1 LGQKAIQYCG
11 LGLIAGLL
19 VTVLF
24 YPARAVS
31 DVRVNRHWIW
41 ENDSTDPDSA
51 TYPYSG
57 EGSGLYLKDPS
68 NIKEEV
74 TYDPETNMYIITR
87 KIGETEVGMPR
98 YLTPEEYREYVFS
111 EQSTDYWEEK
121 AGAGAGKRR
130 DTEDDGRD
138 AGSGLIPQIE
148 VGGERFKNIFGSNFI
163 EIRPQGAATL
173 TIGGRFQKV
182 DNPMIP
188 ERNRSTFNLLFE
200 QRIQMNVTGQIGTRL
215 NLQTNYDT
223 EATFA
228 FENTMKTEFTGE
240 EDDIFKK
247 IEVGNVNLPLN
258 SALITG
264 AQSLFGVK
272 AQMQFGKTTV
282 TTVLSEQRSQTNS
295 VNVQGGGMQQ
305 EFMIQADEYEANRHY
320 FLSHFFR
327 DNYERYLRNAPIITS
342 PIQIT
347 RIEVWVTNRRS
358 QTEDVRNIIAFMDL
372 GEADKPSAYR
382 NSEANRPGEQIFTRV
397 NDRRHPDLPHNQ
409 INSLNPRQLEQSVGG
424 VRAISTAA
432 TSLENRGFTDGVD
445 FTDLSNARKLTPQE
459 YTFHPQL
466 GYISLNQS
474 LNQDEVLAVA
484 YQYTANGNT
493 YQVGEFSNDG
503 VMPPNTL
510 ILKMLKSVLLDV
522 RIPLWDLMMKN
533 VYSLNAFGISPDDFR
548 LNILYWNDE
557 TGVPIPFLPKGNL
570 NEELLLR
577 VMELDRVNKNQD
589 PLPDGMFDFIP
600 DITIKPQN
608 GRIMFPVLEPFGSNL
623 KRKLDPEYHDLYVFQ
638 QLYDS
643 TRFRAQEET
652 QLNKY
657 FLKGQYKSSSGSE
670 IMLNAINIPPGSV
683 VVTAGGSKLQEDVDY
698 TVDYNLGRVKIL
710 NEGILQ
716 SGMPIKVDF
725 ENNTLF
731 NVQTR
736 QFFGVNVDHR
746 LNEDVNIGGSFLHL
760 RERPLTQK
768 ANLGE
773 EPIANSIWGMN
784 SQINKEVPFLTR
796 LVDNIPFIS
805 TKEKSNVSFQGEFAH
820 LIPGSPRAITI
831 TDEETTYIDDF
842 EASQTFIDIRNPMQ
856 WVMASTPAGQPDLF
870 PESQF
875 NNDIRVGY
883 NRARMSW
890 YTIDPIFHLS
900 NQNTPPNIRENRELQ
915 SNQYAREIL
924 FREVFPNM
932 DRDPA
937 LPRNIPTL
945 DLAYYPRERGQ
956 YNFDVEGEPGMSAGL
971 NEDGSLRDP
980 QSRWAGIMRHLQTN
994 NFEEQNIE
1002 FLQFW
1007 MLDPFLEDPTLSG
1020 GDLYINLGNVSEDIL
1035 KDGRQSFENGLPV
1048 DGDFTRVDST
1058 AWGLVPKI
1066 QPQVVAFD
1074 NDPSAIN
1081 VQDVGLDGLNDE
1093 QEREYAFGDMG
1104 NYVQRVEAAFGAN
1117 SGAYEQAFED
1127 PAADNYSYYR
1137 TSALD
1142 DAEADIIERY
1152 KFFNNTEGN
1161 SNTEQP
1167 DGFPR
1172 TATNRPDVE
1181 DINQDQTLSKSEAY
1195 FQYRISLRQQ
1205 DLVVGQN
1212 HITDIFETRTPE
1224 LPDGTVKT
1232 ARWIQ
1237 FKVPIFQPDRRVGPI
1252 NDFRSIRFI
1261 RMFMRGF
1268 ADPIVLRMA
1277 RVELIRGEWR
1287 RYMFSLDGI
1296 RDELE
1301 VDEDVET
1308 TFETNVV
1315 NLEENGQRSPIN
1327 YTLPPGIE
1335 RQQFFQTSG
1344 IQAQNEQSLSM
1355 NVCNLRDGDAR
1366 AIFRNVALDM
1376 RLYERLRMFVH
1387 VEERLPQEP
1396 VRDGDLTVFIR
1407 VGSDYNQNY
1416 YEYELP
1422 AQVTPWG
1429 ATDPGEIWPEAN
1441 EMIIDLQ
1448 QMREVKLERDR
1459 VGTAL
1464 RDRFTRDFG
1473 GYQVT
1478 VVGVPNLG
1486 NVRTIMI
1493 GVRNPKKQ
1501 LGDQS
1506 DDGLPKCAEIWVN
1519 ELRLAGFDRQ
1529 GGFAANARM
1538 NAQLADFANI
1548 TLTGNYSSVAWGSL
1562 DQSVTERSQEEI
1574 MSYDLQ
1580 TSWQLD
1586 KFFSEDLKLRLPMFF
1601 SMAEEW
1607 RNPRFNPLDPDIE
1620 FRDALANIDEATSR
1634 DSIRKIGQTY
1644 TMRRSLNF
1652 TNVRKDRSNTKR
1664 DPRIYDIENF
1674 AFTYAFSE
1682 NLFRDINTVF
1692 DVRREHRGSINY
1704 SFQSRAAPLEP
1715 FKNVGFLK
1723 NDAFKLIRD
1732 LSINYMPSR
1741 MVVRAEANRMYNE
1754 MQMRNTD
1761 NPEFQLDTTFDKSFT
1776 LRRQYDLGY
1785 DLTKAL
1791 RIDFQGMMNAWV
1803 DELPG
1808 SARDTEVRESIR
1820 QSLSEFGRPVRYN
1833 QTLTVNYDVPIKQ
1846 LPFMDFMQTVSARY
1860 SGDFDWQ
1867 ANSLIAQMAGA
1878 PGQEDD
1884 SLNLGNTIQN
1894 SSSLQLNAQIDF
1906 VKLYNKVKF
1915 LKDVNQGKQQ
1925 MRGAGRG
1932 GPQTPGRGRGQA
1944 QVEEEEEEE
1953 KPNIFME
1960 IIKATTRVAMSVR
1973 SANISVTQTEGTLLP
1988 GFMPQ
1993 PQYLGMNDWSAPTP
2007 GFVFGSQED
2016 IRGVAA
2022 ERGWLSTSP
2031 LQNQQ
2036 FSSTMTRNINGR
2048 ASIEPL
2054 KDLRIELTASQ
2065 NLSENLVEFFRFNPD
2080 TDQFESQN
2088 PYFTGMF
2095 TTSVIA
2101 IGTSF
2106 EPSEAPNYDSE
2117 TYDKFLANREIISRR
2132 RANDYAQGNPDYI
2145 PEITGSPDS
2154 ANYGYDRF
2162 SYTSQGVL
2170 IPAFISA
2177 YLGEDAERMSLDPDR
2192 NLGILL
2198 PNRGI
2203 PLPNWRLTYDGLGK
2217 IKKFRK
2223 IFSSFVVNHAYIANY
2238 TVGGFNTNLQRQQR
2252 IKDGELPID
2261 ENGDVMPDN
2270 QVGTISMTEQF
2281 GPFIGFNMRMRNSIT
2296 ARIEYKRDR
2305 NVMMSLANN
2314 QITETKGNEIVI
2326 GGGYVVKD
2334 LRLQFVS
2341 VGAQRTNPVSNLE
2354 LRLDLSIRDNQTV
2367 IRRIVEDLNQIT
2379 AGQTIT
2385 SIKFSA
2391 DYAISQR
2398 VNVQLFYDQMLSRY
2412 KISTAFPTS
2421 NTNVGFRVRLNLGS

>member
-1 LGQKAIQYCG
+1 MIHSFYRYSGFLLLIG
-11 LGLIAGLL
+11 LTAL
-19 VTVLF
+19 VLS
-24 YPARAVS
+24 PARAITHLHTE
-31 DVRVNRHWIW
+31 NEWIW
-41 ENDSTDPDSA
+41 ANDSTEPD
-51 TYPYSG
+51 TLPYPYTG

-68 NIKEEV
+68 NVKEEV
-74 TYDPETNMYIITR
+74 SYDPETNMYIITK
-87 KIGETEVGMPR
+87 KIGETEVGTPR

-111 EQSTDYWEEK
+111 QQSTDYWEQK
-121 AGAGAGKRR
+121 AGSGAGRKR
-130 DTEDDGRD
+130 DAEDDGRD

-173 TIGGRFQKV
+173 TIGGRFQRV

-272 AQMQFGKTTV
+272 TQMQFGKTMV
-282 TTVLSEQRSQTNS
+282 TAVLSEQRSQTNS
-295 VNVQGGGMQQ
+295 VNVEGGGMQQ
-305 EFMIQADEYEANRHY
+305 EFMIQADQYEANRHY
-320 FLSHFFR
+320 FLSHYFR
-327 DNYERYLRNAPIITS
+327 DNYERYLRNAPVITS

-358 QTEDVRNIIAFMDL
+358 QTEDVRNILAFMDL

-382 NSEANRPGEQIFTRV
+382 NSDANLPGPRIFTRI
-397 NDRRHPDLPHNQ
+397 NDRRHPELPHNQ
-409 INSLNPRQLEQSVGG
+409 INSLNPRQLEQQVSGI
-424 VRAISTAA
+424 RAISTAS
-432 TSLENRGFTDGVD
+432 TNLENRGYVDGVD

-459 YTFHPQL
+459 FTFHPQL

-503 VMPPNTL
+503 IMPPSTL
-510 ILKMLKSVLLDV
+510 ILKMLKSTLLDV
-522 RIPLWDLMMKN
+522 RVPLWDLMMKN
-533 VYSLNAFGISPDDFR
+533 IYSLNAFGISPEDFR
-548 LNILYWNDE
+548 LDVLYWNDE
-557 TGVPIPFLPKGNL
+557 TGVPIPFLPEGNL
-570 NEELLLR
+570 KEDLLLR
-577 VMELDRVNKNQD
+577 VMGLDRVNKNLD
-589 PLPDGMFDFIP
+589 PLPDGMFDFMP
-600 DITIKPQN
+600 DITIKPQT
-608 GRIMFPVLEPFGSNL
+608 GRIMFPVVEPFGSNL
-623 KRKLDPEYHDLYVFQ
+623 RRKLDPEFHDQYVFQ

-657 FLKGQYKSSSGSE
+657 FLKGRYKSSSGSE
-670 IMLNAINIPPGSV
+670 IQLNAINIPPGSV
-683 VVTAGGSKLQEDVDY
+683 IVTAGGSRLQEDVDY

-746 LNEDVNIGGSFLHL
+746 LSDDINIGGSFLHL

-784 SQINKEVPFLTR
+784 TQINKDVPFLTR

-805 TKEKSNVSFQGEFAH
+805 TKEKSTVSFQGEFAH

-842 EASQTFIDIRNPMQ
+842 ETSQMFIDIRNPMQ
-856 WVMASTPAGQPDLF
+856 WVMSSTPAGQPDLF
-870 PESQF
+870 PEASL
-875 NNDIRVGY
+875 NNDVKVGY
-883 NRARMSW
+883 NRARMAW

-900 NQNTPPNIRENRELQ
+900 NQSTPPNIRENRELQ
-915 SNQYAREIL
+915 SDHYVREIL

-945 DLAYYPRERGQ
+945 DIAYYPSERGQ
-956 YNFDVEGEPGMSAGL
+956 YNFDVEGEPGISAGL

-980 QSRWAGIMRHLQTN
+980 QSRWAGIMRQLQTN

-1007 MLDPFLEDPTLSG
+1007 MLDPFLEDPSLSG
-1020 GDLYINLGNVSEDIL
+1020 GDLYVNLGNISEDIL

-1048 DGDFTRVDST
+1048 DGDFTRVDTT

-1066 QPQVVAFD
+1066 QPQVAAFD

-1081 VQDVGLDGLNDE
+1081 VQDVGLDGLNDD
-1093 QEREYAFGDMG
+1093 QERDFNYGDAG
-1104 NYVQRVEAAFGAN
+1104 NYVQRVEQAFGTN
-1117 SGAYEQAFED
+1117 NGAYQQAFED

-1137 TSALD
+1137 SSALD
-1142 DAEADIIERY
+1142 DAEANILERY

-1167 DGFPR
+1167 DGYPR
-1172 TATNRPDVE
+1172 TATTRPDVE

-1205 DLVVGQN
+1205 DLRVGQN

-1237 FKVPIFQPDRRVGPI
+1237 FKIPIFQPDRRVGPI

-1261 RMFMRGF
+1261 RMFMTGF
-1268 ADPIVLRMA
+1268 SDPVVVRLARM
-1277 RVELIRGEWR
+1277 ELIRGEWR

-1301 VDEDVET
+1301 EDEDFET

-1327 YTLPPGIE
+1327 YVLPPGIE

-1355 NVCNLRDGDAR
+1355 TVCNLRDGDAR

-1387 VEERLPQEP
+1387 VEERFPQEP

-1422 AQVTPWG
+1422 TLVTPWG
-1429 ATDPGEIWPEAN
+1429 AVDPREIWPEAN

-1448 QMREVKLERDR
+1448 ELREVKLERDR
-1459 VGTAL
+1459 VGTPI
-1464 RDRFTRDFG
+1464 RDRYTKEFG
-1473 GYQVT
+1473 PYNVT

-1493 GVRNPKKQ
+1493 GVRNPKKT
-1501 LGDQS
+1501 LGDMN

-1548 TLTGNYSSVAWGSL
+1548 TLTGNYSSIAWGSL
-1562 DQSVTERSQEEI
+1562 DQSVTERSQEEV

-1580 TSWQLD
+1580 TSWELG
-1586 KFFSEDLKLRLPMFF
+1586 KFFSENVKLRLPMFF
-1601 SMAEEW
+1601 SIAEEW

-1620 FRDALANIDEATSR
+1620 FRDALGNIEDAGAR

-1644 TMRRSLNF
+1644 NMRRSLNF
-1652 TNVRKDRSNTKR
+1652 TNVRKDRTNTKR

-1674 AFTYAFSE
+1674 ALTYSFSE

-1715 FKNVGFLK
+1715 FKNVGLFK
-1723 NDAFKLIRD
+1723 NDAFKLVRD

-1741 MVVRAEANRMYNE
+1741 IVFRGEANRMYNE

-1761 NPEFQLDTTFDKSFT
+1761 SPLFQLDTTFDKSFS
-1776 LRRQYDLGY
+1776 LNRQYDIGY
-1785 DLTKAL
+1785 DLTNAL
-1791 RIDFQGMMNAWV
+1791 RIDFQARMNTWI

-1808 SARDTEVRESIR
+1808 SAQDAEVRESIR
-1820 QSLSEFGRPVRYN
+1820 ESLRDFGRPVRYN
-1833 QTLTVNYDVPIKQ
+1833 QTLTVNYDVPIKK
-1846 LPFMDFMQTVSARY
+1846 LPYLDFIQTVSARY

-1867 ANSLIAQMAGA
+1867 ANSLIAQMAG
-1878 PGQEDD
+1878 PEDD

-1894 SSSLQLNAQIDF
+1894 SSSIQLNAQVDF
-1906 VKLYNKVKF
+1906 VTLYNKVKF
-1915 LKDVNQGKQQ
+1915 LKEINQGKQQQ

-1932 GPQTPGRGRGQA
+1932 GPQRPGRGGPEESK
-1944 QVEEEEEEE
+1944 EEEEED
-1953 KPNIFME
+1953 KPSIFME
-1960 IIKATTRVAMSVR
+1960 IIKATTRVAMSLR
-1973 SANISVTQTEGTLLP
+1973 SANLSITQTDGTLLP
-1988 GFMPQ
+1988 GFLLEPQ
-1993 PQYLGMNDWSAPTP
+1993 FFGMNNWSAPTP
-2007 GFVFGSQED
+2007 GFVFGSQAD
-2016 IRGVAA
+2016 IRQTAA
-2022 ERGWLSTSP
+2022 DGGWLSTSP

-2036 FSSTMTRNINGR
+2036 FSSTSNRNINGR
-2048 ASIEPL
+2048 ASLEPL
-2054 KDLRIELTASQ
+2054 KDLRLELTVSQ
-2065 NLSENLVEFFRFNPD
+2065 NRTESLLEFFRFNPEID
-2080 TDQFESQN
+2080 MFESQN
-2088 PYFTGMF
+2088 PFFTGMF

-2101 IGTSF
+2101 IGTTF
-2106 EPSEAPNYDSE
+2106 EPSEAPNYDSDA
-2117 TYDKFLANREIISRR
+2117 YDQFLTNREIISRR
-2132 RANDYAQGNPDYI
+2132 RAEAYAQTNPDYI

-2154 ANYGYDRF
+2154 ANFGYDRF
-2162 SYTSQGVL
+2162 SYTSQGVM
-2170 IPAFISA
+2170 IPAFIAA
-2177 YLGEDAERMSLDPDR
+2177 YLGEDAESMSLDPDR

-2217 IKKFRK
+2217 LKKFRK
-2223 IFSSFVVNHAYIANY
+2223 IFSSFVVNHAYVANY

-2252 IKDGELPID
+2252 EMDGEALID
-2261 ENGDVMPDN
+2261 ENGDIMPEN
-2270 QVGTISMTEQF
+2270 QVGTVSMTEQF

-2305 NVMMSLANN
+2305 NVMLSLANN

-2326 GGGYVVKD
+2326 GGGYIVKD
-2334 LRLQFVS
+2334 LKLQFVS

-2354 LRLDLSIRDNQTV
+2354 LRMDLSIRDNQTV

-2385 SIKFSA
+2385 SIKVSA

-2398 VNVQLFYDQMLSRY
+2398 VNVQVFYDQILSRY

>member
-1 LGQKAIQYCG
+1 MVHSFYRYS
-11 LGLIAGLL
+11 GLL
-19 VTVLF
+19 LLIGLTALVLS
-24 YPARAVS
+24 PARALTHLHVENEW
-31 DVRVNRHWIW
+31 VWA
-41 ENDSTDPDSA
+41 NDSTEPD
-51 TYPYSG
+51 TLPYPYTD
-57 EGSGLYLKDPS
+57 EGSGLYLKDPA
-68 NIKEEV
+68 NMKEEV

-87 KIGETEVGMPR
+87 KIGETEVGTPR

-111 EQSTDYWEEK
+111 QQSTDYWEQK
-121 AGAGAGKRR
+121 AGSGAGRKRE
-130 DTEDDGRD
+130 TEEDGRD

-148 VGGERFKNIFGSNFI
+148 VGGERFRNIFGSNFI

-173 TIGGRFQKV
+173 TIGGRFQRV

-272 AQMQFGKTTV
+272 TQMQFGKTMV
-282 TTVLSEQRSQTNS
+282 TAVLSEQRSQTSS
-295 VNVQGGGMQQ
+295 VNVEGGGMQQ
-305 EFMIQADEYEANRHY
+305 EFMIQADQYEANRHY
-320 FLSHFFR
+320 FLSHYFR
-327 DNYERYLRNAPIITS
+327 DNYERYLRNAPVITS

-382 NSEANRPGEQIFTRV
+382 NSDANLPGPRIFTRI
-397 NDRRHPDLPHNQ
+397 NDRRHPEFPHNQ
-409 INSLNPRQLEQSVGG
+409 INSLNPRQLEQQVSGI
-424 VRAISTAA
+424 RSISTAS
-432 TSLENRGFTDGVD
+432 TSLENRGFEDGID

-459 YTFHPQL
+459 FSFHPQL

-493 YQVGEFSNDG
+493 YQVGEFANDG
-503 VMPPNTL
+503 IMPPNTL
-510 ILKMLKSVLLDV
+510 ILKMLKSTLLDV
-522 RIPLWDLMMKN
+522 RVPLWDLMMKN
-533 VYSLNAFGISPDDFR
+533 VYSLNAFGISPEDFR
-548 LNILYWNDE
+548 LDVLYWNDE
-557 TGVPIPFLPKGNL
+557 TGVPIPFLPEGNL

-577 VMELDRVNKNQD
+577 VMELDRVNKNLD
-589 PLPDGMFDFIP
+589 PLPDGMFDFMP
-600 DITIKPQN
+600 DITIKPQT
-608 GRIMFPVLEPFGSNL
+608 GRIMFPVVEPFGSNL
-623 KRKLDPEYHDLYVFQ
+623 RRKLDPEFHDQYVFQ

-657 FLKGQYKSSSGSE
+657 FLKGRYKSSSGSE
-670 IMLNAINIPPGSV
+670 IQLNAINIPPGSV
-683 VVTAGGSKLQEDVDY
+683 IVTAGGSRLQEDVDY

-746 LNEDVNIGGSFLHL
+746 LSDDINIGGSFLHL

-784 SQINKEVPFLTR
+784 TQINKDVPFLTR
-796 LVDNIPFIS
+796 LVDNIPFLS
-805 TKEKSNVSFQGEFAH
+805 TKEKSTVSFQGEFAH

-842 EASQTFIDIRNPMQ
+842 ETSQMFIDIRNPMQ
-856 WVMASTPAGQPDLF
+856 WVMSSTPAGQPDLF
-870 PESQF
+870 PEASL
-875 NNDIRVGY
+875 NNDVKVGY
-883 NRARMSW
+883 NRARMAW

-900 NQNTPPNIRENRELQ
+900 NQSTPPNIRENRELQ
-915 SNQYAREIL
+915 SDHYVREIL

-945 DLAYYPRERGQ
+945 DIAYYPSERGQ
-956 YNFDVEGEPGMSAGL
+956 YNFDVEGEPGISAGL
-971 NEDGSLRDP
+971 NEDGTLRDP
-980 QSRWAGIMRHLQTN
+980 QSRWAGIMRQLQTN

-1020 GDLYINLGNVSEDIL
+1020 GDLYVNLGNISEDIL

-1048 DGDFTRVDST
+1048 DGDFTRVDTT

-1066 QPQVVAFD
+1066 QPQVAAFD

-1093 QEREYAFGDMG
+1093 QERSFNYGDAG
-1104 NYVQRVEAAFGAN
+1104 NYVQRVEQAFGTN
-1117 SGAYEQAFED
+1117 TGAYQQAFED

-1137 TSALD
+1137 SSALD
-1142 DAEADIIERY
+1142 DAEANILERY

-1167 DGFPR
+1167 DGYPR
-1172 TATNRPDVE
+1172 TATTRPDVE

-1205 DLVVGQN
+1205 DLRVGQN

-1237 FKVPIFQPDRRVGPI
+1237 FKIPIFQPDRRVGPI

-1261 RMFMRGF
+1261 RLFMTGF
-1268 ADPIVLRMA
+1268 SDPVVVRLARM
-1277 RVELIRGEWR
+1277 ELIRGEWR

-1301 VDEDVET
+1301 EDEDFET

-1327 YTLPPGIE
+1327 YVLPPGIE

-1355 NVCNLRDGDAR
+1355 TVCNLRDGDAR

-1387 VEERLPQEP
+1387 VEERFPQEP

-1422 AQVTPWG
+1422 TLVTPWG
-1429 ATDPGEIWPEAN
+1429 AVDPREIWPEAN

-1448 QMREVKLERDR
+1448 ELREVKLERDR
-1459 VGTAL
+1459 VGTPI
-1464 RDRFTRDFG
+1464 RDRYTKEFG
-1473 GYQVT
+1473 PYNVT

-1493 GVRNPKKQ
+1493 GVRNPKKT
-1501 LGDQS
+1501 LGDMT

-1548 TLTGNYSSVAWGSL
+1548 TLTGNYSSIAWGSL
-1562 DQSVTERSQEEI
+1562 DQSVTERSQEEV

-1580 TSWQLD
+1580 TSWELG
-1586 KFFSEDLKLRLPMFF
+1586 KFFSENVKLRLPMFF
-1601 SMAEEW
+1601 SIAEEW

-1620 FRDALANIDEATSR
+1620 FRDALGNIQDAGSR

-1644 TMRRSLNF
+1644 NMRRSLNF
-1652 TNVRKDRSNTKR
+1652 TNVRKDRTNTKR

-1674 AFTYAFSE
+1674 AFTYSFSE

-1704 SFQSRAAPLEP
+1704 SFQSRAAPIEP
-1715 FKNVGFLK
+1715 FKNVGLFK

-1732 LSINYMPSR
+1732 LGINYMPSR
-1741 MVVRAEANRMYNE
+1741 IVFRGEANRMYNE

-1761 NPEFQLDTTFDKSFT
+1761 SPLFQLDTTFDKSFS
-1776 LRRQYDLGY
+1776 LNRQYDIGY

-1791 RIDFQGMMNAWV
+1791 RIDFQARMNTWI

-1808 SARDTEVRESIR
+1808 SARDEEVRESIR
-1820 QSLSEFGRPVRYN
+1820 ESLRDFGRPVRYN
-1833 QTLTVNYDVPIKQ
+1833 QTLTVNYDVPIKK
-1846 LPFMDFMQTVSARY
+1846 LPLLDFVQTVNARY

-1867 ANSLIAQMAGA
+1867 ANSLIAQMAG
-1878 PGQEDD
+1878 PEDD
-1884 SLNLGNTIQN
+1884 TLNLGNTIQN
-1894 SSSLQLNAQIDF
+1894 SSSIQLNAQVDF
-1906 VKLYNKVKF
+1906 VTLYNKVKF
-1915 LKDVNQGKQQ
+1915 LKEVNQGKQQQ

-1932 GPQTPGRGRGQA
+1932 GPQRPGRGGPQETK
-1944 QVEEEEEEE
+1944 EEEEED
-1953 KPNIFME
+1953 KPSIFME
-1960 IIKATTRVAMSVR
+1960 IIKATTRVAMSLR
-1973 SANISVTQTEGTLLP
+1973 SANLSVTQTDGTLLP
-1988 GFMPQ
+1988 GFLLEPQ
-1993 PQYLGMNDWSAPTP
+1993 LFGMNNWSAPTP
-2007 GFVFGSQED
+2007 GFVFGSQAD
-2016 IRGVAA
+2016 IRQTAA
-2022 ERGWLSTSP
+2022 DGGWLSTSP

-2036 FSSTMTRNINGR
+2036 YSSTSNRNINGR
-2048 ASIEPL
+2048 ASLEPL
-2054 KDLRIELTASQ
+2054 KDLRLELTVNQ
-2065 NLSENLVEFFRFNPD
+2065 NRTESLLEFFRFNPEID
-2080 TDQFESQN
+2080 MFESQN
-2088 PYFTGMF
+2088 PFYTGMF

-2106 EPSEAPNYDSE
+2106 EPSEAPNYDSDA
-2117 TYDKFLANREIISRR
+2117 YDQFLANREIISRR
-2132 RANDYAQGNPDYI
+2132 RAEAYAQTNPDYI

-2154 ANYGYDRF
+2154 ANFGYDRF
-2162 SYTSQGVL
+2162 SYTSQGVM
-2170 IPAFISA
+2170 IPAFIAA
-2177 YLGEDAERMSLDPDR
+2177 YLGEDAETMSLDPDR

-2217 IKKFRK
+2217 LKKFRK

-2252 IKDGELPID
+2252 EMDGEALID
-2261 ENGDVMPDN
+2261 ENGDFMPEN

-2305 NVMMSLANN
+2305 NVMLSLANN

-2326 GGGYVVKD
+2326 GGGYIVKD
-2334 LRLQFVS
+2334 LKLQFVS

-2354 LRLDLSIRDNQTV
+2354 LRMDLSIRDNQTV

-2385 SIKFSA
+2385 SIKVSA

-2398 VNVQLFYDQMLSRY
+2398 VNVQVFYDQILSRY